1 MRSTVVAAAA
11 ISAALF
17 PTLGVAGPFSL
28 NGQERWIVFASR
40 RTQVEA
46 VRVADEL
53 SWKGTIHGLRVVRA
67 ANGWF
72 GVIAGPMHVADPSAV
87 RSDFV
92 RKGAPTDLLFSRGD
106 TYETEVWRKYDGGE
120 PITMRVGELIVRVAS
135 VSSRTEGE
143 RVPVA
148 TGLLSSHVVFTMRLD
163 ESPSRT
169 ASAELTVIRLDKT
182 AEPQLVFTSNWG
194 GAHCCTMTKIATTS
208 GQGWQII
215 PGKTLDGGGYSLTDL
230 DGDGIF
236 ELVSSD
242 NSFLYAFASYAESR
256 SPLQVTKLVNDRL
269 VDVTKDPKFQPYC
282 GNI

>member
-1 MRSTVVAAAA
+1 M
-11 ISAALF
+11 
-17 PTLGVAGPFSL
+17 
-28 NGQERWIVFASR
+28 
-40 RTQVEA
+40 EA

-53 SWKGTIHGLRVVRA
+53 SWKGTIHGLPGRPMVV
-67 ANGWF
+67 

-148 TGLLSSHVVFTMRLD
+148 TGLLSSHVVFTMKIFD

-230 DGDGIF
+230 DGDA
-236 ELVSSD
+236 
-242 NSFLYAFASYAESR
+242 SFR
-256 SPLQVTKLVNDRL
+256 V
-269 VDVTKDPKFQPYC
+269 
-282 GNI
+282 G